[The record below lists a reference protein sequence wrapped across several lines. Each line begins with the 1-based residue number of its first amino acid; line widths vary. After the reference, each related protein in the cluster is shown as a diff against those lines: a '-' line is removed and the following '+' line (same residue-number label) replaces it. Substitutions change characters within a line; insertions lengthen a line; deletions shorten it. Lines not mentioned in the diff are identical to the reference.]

1 MPDIDRSQH
10 NTNYWLV
17 KTEPNEFSFEDL
29 VRDGRTVWDGV
40 RNYQARNN
48 LRLMRPGD
56 LTLIYHSIG
65 PKTVV
70 GIARIISDPYPDPT
84 DNPKGMW
91 TVVDMVPVKPFTH
104 PVTLEVMKNT
114 PELVDLPL
122 IRQSRLSVMPLS
134 RSFFE
139 HLLQL
144 GQTVL

>member
-1 MPDIDRSQH
+1 MPDIDRSPH
-10 NTNYWLV
+10 HTNYWLV

-84 DNPKGMW
+84 DNPQGH
-91 TVVDMVPVKPFTH
+91 VDRGGHGPRQTLH
-104 PVTLEVMKNT
+104 PPRHPRGHEKT
-114 PELVDLPL
+114 P
-122 IRQSRLSVMPLS
+122 QN
-134 RSFFE
+134 
-139 HLLQL
+139 
-144 GQTVL
+144 